1 MSSDIYFIAWV
12 SEDNQDKPNLPYDV
26 ARKEYMYRVFRDD
39 YGSKKAVPITDAM
52 PYDEARARKR
62 EILLLT
68 EGSNYE

>member
-1 MSSDIYFIAWV
+1 
-12 SEDNQDKPNLPYDV
+12 
-26 ARKEYMYRVFRDD
+26 MYRVFRDE